1 MQDAIFIGGH
11 KRFGFYSALDKS
23 QTIFS
28 SVLREPV
35 SRIVSLYHYDK
46 KTGSDFGLSREATLD
61 DVIKFSEPFRQKI
74 EQAQNK
80 YISGKAIF
88 EETISVLKSHNF
100 VVGVQDDIDS
110 YKSYIQNALDLPINQ
125 RVSANVAESMPA
137 SSLNEET
144 LSNIISLCSEDIKLY
159 DYIRSRPNMVYSN
172 VSGEAWHS
180 LRIAMDKHINHDLT
194 DVFSGALYMTGSTGA
209 VNAGSHFEVPVA
221 FFNSSAGEWD
231 NIGSRLKLSYHWRDE
246 ANRMIEYEGIRSP
259 IDTQVVPPHSWTPAV
274 LTVRAPATP
283 GMYFLELTMLKEG
296 VTWFDD
302 EGDFNTCRVLVL
314 VLD

>member
-1 MQDAIFIGGH
+1 MARIREQSKSFTWHKRRGGVALISRFVFLHIEKSAGTALRKGFFFKNIKGARYWHGDIQDCAMQDAIFIGGH

-46 KTGSDFGLSREATLD
+46 TTGSDFGLSREATLD

-80 YISGKAIF
+80 YISGKSIF

-137 SSLNEET
+137 SS
-144 LSNIISLCSEDIKLY
+144 
-159 DYIRSRPNMVYSN
+159 
-172 VSGEAWHS
+172 
-180 LRIAMDKHINHDLT
+180 
-194 DVFSGALYMTGSTGA
+194 
-209 VNAGSHFEVPVA
+209 
-221 FFNSSAGEWD
+221 
-231 NIGSRLKLSYHWRDE
+231 
-246 ANRMIEYEGIRSP
+246 
-259 IDTQVVPPHSWTPAV
+259 
-274 LTVRAPATP
+274 
-283 GMYFLELTMLKEG
+283 
-296 VTWFDD
+296 
-302 EGDFNTCRVLVL
+302 
-314 VLD
+314 